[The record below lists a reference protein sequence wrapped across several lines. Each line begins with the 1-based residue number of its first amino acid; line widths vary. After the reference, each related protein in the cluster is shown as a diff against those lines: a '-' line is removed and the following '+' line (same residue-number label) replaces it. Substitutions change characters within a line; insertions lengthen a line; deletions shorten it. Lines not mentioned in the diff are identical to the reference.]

1 MWESLVRSW
10 NRHGMKSYQASEFMY
25 VTSLTN
31 TNMLKIAVY
40 VWITP
45 EETKFF
51 PGGGLV
57 HYPDWDLYQ
66 GQ

>member
-1 MWESLVRSW
+1 
-10 NRHGMKSYQASEFMY
+10 MKSYQASEFMY